1 MPPRRALPMVVPDR
15 IDRVDFYDDRLVAVL
30 VENGELVLPLVSVCR
45 AMGLDEDFQVERLRT
60 HDVLQRALRRVR
72 VPIDGQLRTVIGI
85 ERSHV
90 AFWLATITPELVGEA
105 VRPKLVRYQTELV
118 TLLDTV
124 YGGHDLSTAT
134 TSTIVPA
141 GLAPL
146 VERVTAL
153 AMAFEA
159 ANQQLRMELQ
169 RLSTAL
175 SETAGAHDVR
185 LAALETVVNTQ
196 LTIMQGQL
204 EATHGQLQETQER
217 LLDTVKITAAQAAV
231 IQGSIQRI
239 GKRYEQKTGKRIYD
253 RLYSELHL
261 ELGAPK
267 YTDLPAAK
275 YEDALTFLKQKARE
289 WLPDDEDVLPGL
301 QERLL

>member
-1 MPPRRALPMVVPDR
+1 MPPRRSLPIVVPDR
-15 IDRVDFYDDRLVAVL
+15 IDHVAFYDDRLVAVL

-45 AMGLDEDFQVERLRT
+45 AMGLNEDFQGERLRT
-60 HDVLQRALRRVR
+60 HDVLKRALRRVR

-90 AFWLATITPELVGEA
+90 AFWLATITPDLVGDA

-118 TLLDTV
+118 SLLDTL
-124 YGGHDLSTAT
+124 YGGHSLTTAHP
-134 TSTIVPA
+134 SPAVPSS
-141 GLAPL
+141 LAPL

-153 AMAFEA
+153 ATAFEA

-169 RLSTAL
+169 RVSTAL
-175 SETAGAHDVR
+175 SATAGAHDVR
-185 LAALETVVNTQ
+185 LTALETLVNTQ
-196 LTIMQGQL
+196 LSVMHGQL
-204 EATHGQLQETQER
+204 EATQGQLHETQER

-231 IQGSIQRI
+231 IQSSIQRI

-253 RLYSELHL
+253 RLYSELHV
-261 ELGAPK
+261 ELGTPK
-267 YTDLPAAK
+267 YTELPAVK
-275 YEDALTFLKQKARE
+275 YEDALRFLKQRAAQ
-289 WLPDDEDVLPGL
+289 WLPDDADVLPGV